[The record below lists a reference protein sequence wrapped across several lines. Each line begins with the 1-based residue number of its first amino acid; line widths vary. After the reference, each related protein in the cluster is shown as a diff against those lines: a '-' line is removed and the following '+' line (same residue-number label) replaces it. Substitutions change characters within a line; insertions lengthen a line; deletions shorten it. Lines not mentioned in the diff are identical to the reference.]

1 MSQVQSKEPET
12 PRRLFTL
19 KCVNSDQ
26 VIHMGPCI
34 VGNIVVSSDDGV
46 GGASVYDGLN
56 NLAER
61 KVFLRCPED
70 DSASMGAAQDHDFKH
85 GIYVDVLTGS
95 SYVMISYYPLE
106 V

>member
-61 KVFLRCPED
+61 KYSSVVQRTIAPQWEQRKTTTSNMVFTSTYSPVVPTL
-70 DSASMGAAQDHDFKH
+70 
-85 GIYVDVLTGS
+85 
-95 SYVMISYYPLE
+95 
-106 V
+106 